1 MEVKNY
7 FDDNSISYSK
17 LRNLSVGPAYFKKI
31 QEEEQ
36 EDKEH
41 FIIGSCVDILLTE
54 PDKFWEKYALEFQ
67 EVCEKVPT
75 GQMKEFVE
83 HVSYAEKLLKF
94 DNKTNSQ
101 YLEDKKYAYEQV
113 GFKQASFEKILERYE
128 VEGKEYFNWL
138 NNKHDYNK
146 SIKDK
151 QIISNTQYSLI
162 TKIVESLK
170 TNRFTRKYFE
180 GTIGTKTDKHL
191 QLEIYWEYKDEKCKS
206 KLDLV
211 VVDHENREIHPIDI
225 KTTGNSVFSFDSSAL
240 KWRYDLQ
247 SSFYSSALYW
257 LINKSNDE
265 YWNKLKDYTI
275 KPFKFIVESSKY
287 PGMPLMYECSEKFLK
302 GGIDGF
308 DYQGRWY
315 KGFIELI
322 NDYKWY
328 RENNSWDYSKDIIEK
343 EGIIKLSYD

>member
-1 MEVKNY
+1 MENKNY
-7 FDDNSISYSK
+7 FDDNSISYSM
-17 LRNLSVGPAYFKKI
+17 LRNLSVSPLYFKRI
-31 QEEEQ
+31 REEEQ
-36 EDKEH
+36 EDKLH
-41 FIIGSCVDILLTE
+41 FLIGSCVDILLTE
-54 PDKFWEKYALEFQ
+54 PDKFWKKYALEFQ

-75 GQMKEFVE
+75 PQIRDYGGFL
-83 HVSYAEKLLKF
+83 YAGLSEEEAFERTNFKREKLESVKEKF
-94 DNKTNSQ
+94 DKEAKEWFEWIKKKGEYEKSNVNK
-101 YLEDKKYAYEQV
+101 QV
-113 GFKQASFEKILERYE
+113 
-128 VEGKEYFNWL
+128 
-138 NNKHDYNK
+138 
-146 SIKDK
+146 
-151 QIISNTQYSLI
+151 ISTSQYSLI

-191 QLEIYWEYKDEKCKS
+191 QLEIYWEYKSEKCKS

-211 VVDHENREIHPIDI
+211 VVDHENKEIHPIDI

-265 YWNKLKDYTI
+265 YWNKLKDYRI
-275 KPFKFIVESSKY
+275 SPFKFIVESTKY

-328 RENNSWDYSKDIIEK
+328 RDNNSWDYSKDIIEK

>member
-7 FDDNSISYSK
+7 FDDNSISYSM
-17 LRNLSVGPAYFKKI
+17 LRNLSVSPSYFKRI

-36 EDKEH
+36 EDKLH
-41 FIIGSCVDILLTE
+41 FLIGSCVDILITE

-75 GQMKEFVE
+75 GQMKEFTDTFYELSKIHEDEV
-83 HVSYAEKLLKF
+83 AEKL
-94 DNKTNSQ
+94 
-101 YLEDKKYAYEQV
+101 AYDSV
-113 GFKQASFEKILERYE
+113 GFKRKGDTFEAVIIKFVETCSEYDDWLYRKGQYE
-128 VEGKEYFNWL
+128 EVNQ
-138 NNKHDYNK
+138 NK
-146 SIKDK
+146 
-151 QIISNTQYSLI
+151 QLISNTQYSLI

-191 QLEIYWEYKDEKCKS
+191 QLEIYWDYKGEKCKS

-211 VVDHENREIHPIDI
+211 VVDHENKEIHPIDI

-265 YWNKLKDYTI
+265 YWNKLKDYRI
-275 KPFKFIVESSKY
+275 LPFKFIVESTKY

-328 RENNSWDYSKDIIEK
+328 RDNNSWDYSKDIIEK

>member
-7 FDDNSISYSK
+7 FDDNSISYSM
-17 LRNLSVGPAYFKKI
+17 LRNLSVSPLYFKRI

-36 EDKEH
+36 EDKLH
-41 FIIGSCVDILLTE
+41 FLIGSCVDILLTE

-75 GQMKEFVE
+75 GQVKE
-83 HVSYAEKLLKF
+83 YAEAIFELFPNILVGEDILQKAYDKVGIKKQSLDNFHAKYKLEGEKYYDWLVSKR
-94 DNKTNSQ
+94 DYLTTIGDKQTITNS
-101 YLEDKKYAYEQV
+101 
-113 GFKQASFEKILERYE
+113 
-128 VEGKEYFNWL
+128 
-138 NNKHDYNK
+138 
-146 SIKDK
+146 
-151 QIISNTQYSLI
+151 QYSLI

-191 QLEIYWEYKDEKCKS
+191 QLEIYWEYKGEKCKS

-211 VVDHENREIHPIDI
+211 IVDHENKEIHPIDI

-265 YWNKLKDYTI
+265 YWNKLKDYRI
-275 KPFKFIVESSKY
+275 LPFKFIVESTKY

-328 RENNSWDYSKDIIEK
+328 RDNNEWSYPKDIIEK
-343 EGIIKLSYD
+343 EGIISLKID

>member
-7 FDDNSISYSK
+7 FDDNSISYSM
-17 LRNLSVGPAYFKKI
+17 LRNLSVSPSYFKKI

-36 EDKEH
+36 EDKLH
-41 FIIGSCVDILLTE
+41 FLIGSCVDILLTE

-75 GQMKEFVE
+75 PQIRDYGGFL
-83 HVSYAEKLLKF
+83 YAGLSEEEAFERTNFKREKLESVKEKF
-94 DNKTNSQ
+94 DKEAKEWFEWIKKKGEYEKSNVNK
-101 YLEDKKYAYEQV
+101 QV
-113 GFKQASFEKILERYE
+113 
-128 VEGKEYFNWL
+128 
-138 NNKHDYNK
+138 
-146 SIKDK
+146 
-151 QIISNTQYSLI
+151 ISTSQYSLI

-180 GTIGTKTDKHL
+180 GIIGTKTDKHL

-211 VVDHENREIHPIDI
+211 IVDHENKEIHPIDI

-265 YWNKLKDYTI
+265 YWNKLKDYRI
-275 KPFKFIVESSKY
+275 LPFKFIVESSKY

-328 RENNSWDYSKDIIEK
+328 RDNNEWSYPKDIIEK
-343 EGIIKLSYD
+343 EGIISLKID

>member
-1 MEVKNY
+1 MENKNY

-75 GQMKEFVE
+75 PQIRDYGGFL
-83 HVSYAEKLLKF
+83 YAGLSEEEAFERTNFKREKLESVKEKF
-94 DNKTNSQ
+94 DKEAKEWFEWIKKKGEYEKSNVNK
-101 YLEDKKYAYEQV
+101 QV
-113 GFKQASFEKILERYE
+113 
-128 VEGKEYFNWL
+128 
-138 NNKHDYNK
+138 
-146 SIKDK
+146 
-151 QIISNTQYSLI
+151 ISTSQYSLI
-162 TKIVESLK
+162 TRIVESLK

-265 YWNKLKDYTI
+265 YWNKLKDYRI
-275 KPFKFIVESSKY
+275 LPFKFILESSKY
-287 PGMPLMYECSEKFLK
+287 PGMPLLYECSEKFLK

-328 RENNSWDYSKDIIEK
+328 RDNNSWDYPKDIIEK
-343 EGIIKLSYD
+343 EGIISLKID

>member
-1 MEVKNY
+1 MENKNY

-75 GQMKEFVE
+75 GQMKEFI
-83 HVSYAEKLLKF
+83 
-94 DNKTNSQ
+94 DNFVTQ
-101 YLEDKKYAYEQV
+101 EDYQLAYDLV
-113 GFKQASFEKILERYE
+113 GFKRKGDTLDVIKDKMSEFNDYYSYLLNKRRFYE
-128 VEGKEYFNWL
+128 E
-138 NNKHDYNK
+138 
-146 SIKDK
+146 IKDK
-151 QIISNTQYSLI
+151 QFISNSQYSLI

-191 QLEIYWEYKDEKCKS
+191 QLEIYWEYKGEKCKS

-211 VVDHENREIHPIDI
+211 VVNHENREIHPIDI

-265 YWNKLKDYTI
+265 YWNKLKDYRI
-275 KPFKFIVESSKY
+275 LPFKFIVESSKY

-328 RENNSWDYSKDIIEK
+328 RDNNSWDYSKDIIEK
-343 EGIIKLSYD
+343 EGIISLKID